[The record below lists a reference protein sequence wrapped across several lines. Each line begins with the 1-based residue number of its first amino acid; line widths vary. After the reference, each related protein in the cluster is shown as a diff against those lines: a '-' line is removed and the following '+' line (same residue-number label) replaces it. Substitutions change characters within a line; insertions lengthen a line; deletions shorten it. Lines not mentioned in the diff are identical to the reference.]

1 MIDSPSDVRVHPTIY
16 NQIILNTLE
25 TPEPWTLWP
34 NLELLSQQ
42 WKYGRFILKAVTGS
56 RLSLSAQHCRCRR
69 SGSGDF
75 GSARRNST
83 GLYGGEPFC
92 IFYLFLGTGCM
103 IKLQSSM
110 SKHIPV
116 SNVFSVAAILCPL
129 SFPSGLCCEKE
140 KSGRYRYQL
149 AFTSLRWKS
158 RPCWSRSRFNSSVSL
173 TVNSKSHP
181 AVTHKK
187 TACDLKA

>member
-1 MIDSPSDVRVHPTIY
+1 MSWI
-16 NQIILNTLE
+16 
-25 TPEPWTLWP
+25 LWP
-34 NLELLSQQ
+34 NLELLSGTV
-42 WKYGRFILKAVTGS
+42 KYRHFILKAVTGS
-56 RLSLSAQHCRCRR
+56 LPRPSAQHCRCRR

-129 SFPSGLCCEKE
+129 SFPLGLCCK
-140 KSGRYRYQL
+140 KKIKIRTL
-149 AFTSLRWKS
+149 SL
-158 RPCWSRSRFNSSVSL
+158 PAGLHVSSVKITAL
-173 TVNSKSHP
+173 L
-181 AVTHKK
+181 VTKPVYFLRVS
-187 TACDLKA
+187 DG

>member
-1 MIDSPSDVRVHPTIY
+1 MSWI
-16 NQIILNTLE
+16 
-25 TPEPWTLWP
+25 LWP
-34 NLELLSQQ
+34 NLELLSDTV
-42 WKYGRFILKAVTGS
+42 KYRRFILKAVTGS
-56 RLSLSAQHCRCRR
+56 LPRPSAQHCRCRR

-129 SFPSGLCCEKE
+129 SFPLGLCCK
-140 KSGRYRYQL
+140 KKKKIRTL
-149 AFTSLRWKS
+149 SL
-158 RPCWSRSRFNSSVSL
+158 PAGLHVSSVKITAL
-173 TVNSKSHP
+173 L
-181 AVTHKK
+181 VTKPVYF
-187 TACDLKA
+187 LRVSGG

>member
-1 MIDSPSDVRVHPTIY
+1 MSWI
-16 NQIILNTLE
+16 
-25 TPEPWTLWP
+25 LWP
-34 NLELLSQQ
+34 NLELLSDTV
-42 WKYGRFILKAVTGS
+42 KYRRFILKAVTGS
-56 RLSLSAQHCRCRR
+56 LPRPSAQHCRCRR

-129 SFPSGLCCEKE
+129 SFPLGLCCK
-140 KSGRYRYQL
+140 KKKKIRTL
-149 AFTSLRWKS
+149 SL
-158 RPCWSRSRFNSSVSL
+158 PAGLHVSSVKITAL
-173 TVNSKSHP
+173 L
-181 AVTHKK
+181 VTKPVYFLRVS
-187 TACDLKA
+187 DG

>member
-1 MIDSPSDVRVHPTIY
+1 MFWI
-16 NQIILNTLE
+16 
-25 TPEPWTLWP
+25 LWP
-34 NLELLSQQ
+34 NLELLSGTV
-42 WKYGRFILKAVTGS
+42 KYRRFILKAVTGS
-56 RLSLSAQHCRCRR
+56 LPRPSAQHCRCRR

-129 SFPSGLCCEKE
+129 SFPLGLCCKRK
-140 KSGRYRYQL
+140 KSGRYRSQL
-149 AFTSLRWKS
+149 AFTFLQWKS
-158 RPCWSRSRFNSSVSL
+158 RPCWSRSRFISSVSL
-173 TVNSKSHP
+173 TVNTKSHP
-181 AVTHKK
+181 TVTHKK
-187 TACDLKA
+187 TACDFKSVI

>member
-1 MIDSPSDVRVHPTIY
+1 MSWI
-16 NQIILNTLE
+16 
-25 TPEPWTLWP
+25 LWP
-34 NLELLSQQ
+34 NLELLSDTV
-42 WKYGRFILKAVTGS
+42 KYRRFILKAVTGS
-56 RLSLSAQHCRCRR
+56 LPRPSAQHCRCRR

-129 SFPSGLCCEKE
+129 SFPLGLCCK
-140 KSGRYRYQL
+140 KKKKNQDVIAPS
-149 AFTSLRWKS
+149 W
-158 RPCWSRSRFNSSVSL
+158 PSRFFSENHGLVGHEAGLFPPCLWRL
-173 TVNSKSHP
+173 TVNL
-181 AVTHKK
+181 T
-187 TACDLKA
+187 

>member
-1 MIDSPSDVRVHPTIY
+1 MSWI
-16 NQIILNTLE
+16 
-25 TPEPWTLWP
+25 LWP
-34 NLELLSQQ
+34 NLELLSGTV
-42 WKYGRFILKAVTGS
+42 KYRRFILKAVTGS
-56 RLSLSAQHCRCRR
+56 LPRPSAQHCRCRR

-129 SFPSGLCCEKE
+129 SFPLGLCCK
-140 KSGRYRYQL
+140 KKKKIRTL
-149 AFTSLRWKS
+149 SL
-158 RPCWSRSRFNSSVSL
+158 PAGLHVSSVKITAL
-173 TVNSKSHP
+173 L
-181 AVTHKK
+181 VTKPVYF
-187 TACDLKA
+187 LRVSGG